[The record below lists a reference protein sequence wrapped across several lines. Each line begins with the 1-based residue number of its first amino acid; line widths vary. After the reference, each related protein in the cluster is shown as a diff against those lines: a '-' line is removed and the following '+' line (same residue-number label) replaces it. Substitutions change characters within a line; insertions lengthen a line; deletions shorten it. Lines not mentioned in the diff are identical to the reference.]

1 MLQHAPGFDNIVG
14 ASKVPL
20 QSRVVLLQS
29 RLVNGR
35 GNCARNHIRI
45 TLKHIIHNTRQTLPH
60 VTRLQ
65 NHSQPL
71 GLLKQ
76 LEHPQAW
83 QPCRHVSAE
92 FFYRI
97 ENPPIFLLVNNTTIT
112 TSGQHARRMPCLEL
126 LLCMLDMFWETALLD
141 VGIRSCATR
150 AANKENHANTG
161 RASWTYGNPLPTQ
174 DSIFRLRKCWNIR
187 FGGLVC
193 SCWFDAVV
201 RLVLPSALRLKGPM
215 AVLGPKR

>member
-1 MLQHAPGFDNIVG
+1 MQRLPHQSTPETMQVQQYIQRIFAQSQLVLQETGCNGFIKKHNTGLIRNKIVNYLVSPSSSLERLTCGRGRSVMIHDDFFCCNMLQHAPGFDNIVG

-45 TLKHIIHNTRQTLPH
+45 TLKHIMHNTRQTLPH

-76 LEHPQAW
+76 LEHPQA
-83 QPCRHVSAE
+83 
-92 FFYRI
+92 
-97 ENPPIFLLVNNTTIT
+97 
-112 TSGQHARRMPCLEL
+112 
-126 LLCMLDMFWETALLD
+126 
-141 VGIRSCATR
+141 
-150 AANKENHANTG
+150 
-161 RASWTYGNPLPTQ
+161 
-174 DSIFRLRKCWNIR
+174 
-187 FGGLVC
+187 
-193 SCWFDAVV
+193 
-201 RLVLPSALRLKGPM
+201 
-215 AVLGPKR
+215 